1 MHPALRIL
9 GVILFI
15 PLVARGGI
23 LAGVVAALG
32 VTVLLSG
39 LGREAWRRCY
49 ELNRRLRWLFLSIVL
64 LYGWFTPGR
73 ELLPAAG
80 VLSPSLEGL
89 IEGLARAA
97 VLVIVVGAVVWL
109 LSRSSREELV
119 AGLLWLTAPLAR
131 VGFPSERFAVRLALT
146 LDTVPRLQPMVSEA
160 RAATGGAAQASWPG
174 RASALLQRVIERAR
188 EAPLSPLEIHIPGR
202 PPWRQWLLLCAWLL
216 PLLILAV
223 WRPI

>member
-23 LAGVVAALG
+23 LSGVVAALG

-49 ELNRRLRWLFLSIVL
+49 ELNRRLRWLFLSIIL

-73 ELLPAAG
+73 ELLPVAG
-80 VLSPSLEGL
+80 MFSPSLEGL
-89 IEGLARAA
+89 LEGLVRAA

-109 LSRSSREELV
+109 LTRSTREELV

-131 VGFPSERFAVRLALT
+131 AGFPSERFAVRLALT
-146 LDTVPRLQPMVSEA
+146 LETVPRLQPMVAEA
-160 RAATGGAAQASWPG
+160 RAATGDAGHASWPG
-174 RASALLQRVIERAR
+174 QASALLERVVERAR
-188 EAPLSPLEIHIPGR
+188 EAPLSPLEIRMPGR
-202 PPWRQWLLLCAWLL
+202 PPWRHWLILCVWLS
-216 PLLILAV
+216 PLLVLAL